1 MQMLFHY
8 TQLCPFVPDLQTE
21 TDAVFAARNLPLLAG
36 CENWPQVRASVL
48 TTDMDW
54 AQLKESLSISDEFV
68 KQNQNCITDFLLRGG
83 SSLVTPLYNYLQG
96 NDAAIEALRRI
107 VQAELMGRFY
117 VLKYFADDLHREI
130 NHPISEQQE
139 TAWQKNLAL
148 ERGKFIAEEADDFY
162 HTIQIGELPYGTC
175 LSYRTGSQRECL
187 LAAFD
192 SNKKIILIRKGDE
205 IVARA
210 CIRLTKGAFQKPTEL
225 MLSFADLA
233 GENTTESGRI
243 VSEKLVLFLERIYT
257 TGINDDEQ
265 QVVMEMAV
273 ALATQKAAELGAV
286 SVLARRYVNCY
297 ARDQYVSSP
306 FYVYIS
312 KSKNGQQYL
321 DSLGGAATTSRKEKY
336 VEGAFLVERAA
347 LHTAG
352 ALPEKEE

>member
-1 MQMLFHY
+1 
-8 TQLCPFVPDLQTE
+8 
-21 TDAVFAARNLPLLAG
+21 
-36 CENWPQVRASVL
+36 
-48 TTDMDW
+48 
-54 AQLKESLSISDEFV
+54 
-68 KQNQNCITDFLLRGG
+68 
-83 SSLVTPLYNYLQG
+83 
-96 NDAAIEALRRI
+96 
-107 VQAELMGRFY
+107 
-117 VLKYFADDLHREI
+117 
-130 NHPISEQQE
+130 
-139 TAWQKNLAL
+139 
-148 ERGKFIAEEADDFY
+148 
-162 HTIQIGELPYGTC
+162 
-175 LSYRTGSQRECL
+175 
-187 LAAFD
+187 
-192 SNKKIILIRKGDE
+192 
-205 IVARA
+205 
-210 CIRLTKGAFQKPTEL
+210 

-233 GENTTESGRI
+233 GENTTERGRI

-312 KSKNGQQYL
+312 KFKNGQQYL

>member
-1 MQMLFHY
+1 M
-8 TQLCPFVPDLQTE
+8 P
-21 TDAVFAARNLPLLAG
+21 AG
-36 CENWPQVRASVL
+36 
-48 TTDMDW
+48 
-54 AQLKESLSISDEFV
+54 
-68 KQNQNCITDFLLRGG
+68 G
-83 SSLVTPLYNYLQG
+83 
-96 NDAAIEALRRI
+96 
-107 VQAELMGRFY
+107 
-117 VLKYFADDLHREI
+117 
-130 NHPISEQQE
+130 
-139 TAWQKNLAL
+139 
-148 ERGKFIAEEADDFY
+148 
-162 HTIQIGELPYGTC
+162 
-175 LSYRTGSQRECL
+175 
-187 LAAFD
+187 FD

-273 ALATQKAAELGAV
+273 VLATQKAAELGAV

-352 ALPEKEE
+352 VLPEKEE

>member
-1 MQMLFHY
+1 M
-8 TQLCPFVPDLQTE
+8 
-21 TDAVFAARNLPLLAG
+21 
-36 CENWPQVRASVL
+36 
-48 TTDMDW
+48 
-54 AQLKESLSISDEFV
+54 
-68 KQNQNCITDFLLRGG
+68 
-83 SSLVTPLYNYLQG
+83 
-96 NDAAIEALRRI
+96 
-107 VQAELMGRFY
+107 
-117 VLKYFADDLHREI
+117 
-130 NHPISEQQE
+130 
-139 TAWQKNLAL
+139 

-273 ALATQKAAELGAV
+273 VLATQKAAELGAV

-312 KSKNGQQYL
+312 KSKNGAAVSR
-321 DSLGGAATTSRKEKY
+321 SLGRRRQRPLAKKNMM
-336 VEGAFLVERAA
+336 EGAFLVERAA
-347 LHTAG
+347 AYRRG
-352 ALPEKEE
+352 APEKEE